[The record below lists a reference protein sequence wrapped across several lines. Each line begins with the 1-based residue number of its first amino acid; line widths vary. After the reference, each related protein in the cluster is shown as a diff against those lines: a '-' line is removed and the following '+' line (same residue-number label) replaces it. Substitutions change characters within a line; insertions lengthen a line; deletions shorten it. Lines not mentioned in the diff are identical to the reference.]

1 MTGQLKALLRDVV
14 EFRRFQSRFP
24 ADPCSLAAD
33 NFDRKLRLLL
43 AVGAPP
49 KDGSVG
55 ANVIAELRTA
65 IASLRV
71 A

>member
-1 MTGQLKALLRDVV
+1 MTGQLKALLRDVL
-14 EFRRFQSRFP
+14 EFRRLQSRISAGP
-24 ADPCSLAAD
+24 YALAAD

-43 AVGAPP
+43 AVGVP

-55 ANVIAELRTA
+55 AQLIAELRTA